1 MLPFKKEADMA
12 FEWHGRDNGELVW
25 EQQITRYYFIS
36 GEEIITKTP
45 HGESAPIKIGTRLKL
60 TKSEAHKFFKQGYVE
75 YKTVTWNEKTD
86 RYDRITVPLAKG
98 TIGKDIET
106 RYLKQSPCTQE
117 EVSPRKKKL
126 ANPTEP

>member
-1 MLPFKKEADMA
+1 MLHFKKEADMA

-36 GEEIITKTP
+36 DEEIITKHR
-45 HGESAPIKIGTRLKL
+45 HGESSPVKVGTRLKL

-75 YKTVTWNEKTD
+75 YRTVTWNDKTNL
-86 RYDRITVPLAKG
+86 YDRIVVPLTKG